1 MGVKI
6 KKTVVETILMISK
19 SVYPKEFIGLLAGTK
34 HKNNII
40 ITKLII
46 PSGIVSGKGFASYQV
61 HRAPYDTIGTVHS
74 HPKKPKPSFTD
85 LNLFSYTG
93 FVHIITGRPYCFE
106 NMKFYTNTGDI
117 ITNIVIINGVE
128 NA

>member
-1 MGVKI
+1 MRVTI

-19 SVYPKEFIGLLAGTK
+19 SVYPNEFIGLLAGTK

-46 PSGIVSGKGFASYQV
+46 PSGTVSGKGFASYQV
-61 HRAPYDTIGTVHS
+61 HRAPYNTIGTVHS
-74 HPKKPKPSFTD
+74 HPRKPRPSYKD
-85 LNLFSYTG
+85 LNLFSYSG
-93 FVHIITGRPYCFE
+93 FVHIITGRPYFFE
-106 NMKFYTNTGDI
+106 NMKFYTNTGNI
-117 ITNIVIINGVE
+117 ITDVVILNGVE